1 MDQTFF
7 LAANSGQGFFSLYDG
22 FPGDGVFLHV
32 VKGGPGTGKSG
43 FLRRIR
49 KAAQERGLDTET
61 ILCSG
66 DPDSLDGLCVP
77 ALRQAWVDG
86 TAPHVTEPKIF
97 GVTGDYVNL
106 GRFCRLPL
114 APEAQTRAR
123 ELNAA

>member
-86 TAPHVTEPKIF
+86 TAPM
-97 GVTGDYVNL
+97 
-106 GRFCRLPL
+106 
-114 APEAQTRAR
+114 
-123 ELNAA
+123 

>member
-61 ILCSG
+61 ILIRRRSSAPAIRIPSTACASRR
-66 DPDSLDGLCVP
+66 CVRP
-77 ALRQAWVDG
+77 G
-86 TAPHVTEPKIF
+86 STARRPM
-97 GVTGDYVNL
+97 
-106 GRFCRLPL
+106 
-114 APEAQTRAR
+114 
-123 ELNAA
+123 